1 MSANTWLVIAIVG
14 FSLAGAALIAAVVL
28 FIRLNIPAIIGDL
41 TGRTVAREIKA
52 LRDMNASGGDKR
64 FRPSAVN
71 LARGKLTEEVMEEA
85 AKNKGVAHAS
95 KRLDRTSGELEQEP
109 QRRRSGTMGLSDAAR
124 DGSEKI
130 GFEPTEYL
138 DSDATEVLS
147 DSDATEVLEPEDAA
161 QPEENATEVLEPED
175 TAQPEDNATEVLEPE
190 DAAQPDPNA
199 TEVLTGE
206 TELLSGS
213 TTVLTPT
220 EQLTGAPTRQVT
232 FKLKLDEVVI
242 HSDETIE

>member
-1 MSANTWLVIAIVG
+1 M
-14 FSLAGAALIAAVVL
+14 IAAVVL

-95 KRLDRTSGELEQEP
+95 KRLDRTSGELEQKP

-161 QPEENATEVLEPED
+161 QPEE
-175 TAQPEDNATEVLEPE
+175 NATEVLEPE